1 MLTLES
7 IIAATRQQTAF
18 GEARNGPI
26 PRDRAGRPKTPK
38 PTPAM
43 QHDIEED
50 MRSEYV
56 RLLGKTNRTEVEEDR
71 YQELSH
77 AMDRLP
83 HPGMTDEENRC
94 RIEVIDRIDAA
105 IGSAT
110 QAQLSAF
117 VESLARPQG
126 ADGE

>member
-7 IIAATRQQTAF
+7 ILAATRQQAAF

-26 PRDRAGRPKTPK
+26 PRDRAGRPRTPR
-38 PTPAM
+38 PAQPM
-43 QHDIEED
+43 RHDVQED

-56 RLLGKTNRTEVEEDR
+56 RLLGRTHRSEAEEER
-71 YQELSH
+71 YRELSH

-83 HPGMTDEENRC
+83 HPGMTNEENRS

-105 IGSAT
+105 IENATPDQISALMDT
-110 QAQLSAF
+110 FEREQA
-117 VESLARPQG
+117 R
-126 ADGE
+126 